1 MLPLAHVLRRP
12 HAPLHQ
18 GYGRLSA
25 CLLAVM
31 LLSGC
36 AAQIRTTYQTPAIA
50 LPIALPHATAQGSA
64 IIADRWWTQLG
75 DARLTRLIDDALAQ
89 NNDLAAAA
97 LRVQQARLQAGLT
110 ATNQLP
116 QFGASANINQSRTLG
131 ESGTSRSQSLSGSV
145 NYQLD
150 LFGKLARQT
159 DAAQWEANATEQD
172 RQAAALSLIGTVSS
186 LYWQIGY
193 LNQRIDS
200 AQLSLNN
207 SQKLQQ
213 LVQVQYRN
221 GAVSGLDTAQAEQA
235 VASQQSSLA
244 QLEQQRVEAQNAL
257 AILFNQS
264 PQQQAPQQMAD
275 LPNKLPPL
283 SLPTVQA
290 GLPADLLA
298 RRPDLRASELRL
310 RKVLATRDATQA
322 SYYPSIS
329 LTGSLGTSST
339 NLSDI
344 LKNPVLALG
353 AGVSLPFLN
362 QAAMQRDIAIADSQ
376 YAEAIVNFRQTL
388 YSALAD
394 VDNAL
399 SNQQQLQAQINAQ
412 QATLN
417 AAQRSERLYRIQYDN
432 GAVALKFVLDAQESR
447 RQAENALAQIQLNQL
462 NNRVTLYQALGGG
475 F

>member
-12 HAPLHQ
+12 HTPSHQ
-18 GYGRLSA
+18 VYGRLSA
-25 CLLAVM
+25 SLLAVM

-50 LPIALPHATAQGSA
+50 LPSALPHATAQGSA

-200 AQLSLNN
+200 AQLSLSN

-264 PQQQAPQQMAD
+264 PQQMAD

>member
-12 HAPLHQ
+12 HAPSHQ
-18 GYGRLSA
+18 VYGRLSA
-25 CLLAVM
+25 SLLAVM

-50 LPIALPHATAQGSA
+50 LPSALPHATAQGSA

-75 DARLTRLIDDALAQ
+75 DARLTQLIDDALAQ

-116 QFGASANINQSRTLG
+116 QFGASANMNQSRTLG
-131 ESGTSRSQSLSGSV
+131 ESGTSRSQSLNGSV
-145 NYQLD
+145 SYQLD

-200 AQLSLNN
+200 AQLSLSN

-264 PQQQAPQQMAD
+264 PQQMAD
-275 LPNKLPPL
+275 LPRKLPPL

>member
-12 HAPLHQ
+12 HAPSHQ
-18 GYGRLSA
+18 VYGRLSA
-25 CLLAVM
+25 SLLAVM

-50 LPIALPHATAQGSA
+50 LPSALPHATAQGSA

-75 DARLTRLIDDALAQ
+75 DARLTQLIDDALAQ
-89 NNDLAAAA
+89 NNDLATAA

-116 QFGASANINQSRTLG
+116 QFGASANMNQSRTLG
-131 ESGTSRSQSLSGSV
+131 ESGTSRSQSLNGSV
-145 NYQLD
+145 SYQLD

-200 AQLSLNN
+200 AQLSLSN

-264 PQQQAPQQMAD
+264 PQQMAD
-275 LPNKLPPL
+275 LPRKLPPL

-399 SNQQQLQAQINAQ
+399 SNQQQWQAQINAQ

>member
-12 HAPLHQ
+12 HTPSHQ
-18 GYGRLSA
+18 VYGRLSA
-25 CLLAVM
+25 SLLAVM

-50 LPIALPHATAQGSA
+50 LPSALPHATAQGSA

-75 DARLTRLIDDALAQ
+75 DARLTQLIDDALAQ
-89 NNDLAAAA
+89 NNDLATAA

-131 ESGTSRSQSLSGSV
+131 ESGTSRNQSLSGSV
-145 NYQLD
+145 SYQLD

-200 AQLSLNN
+200 AQLSLSN

-264 PQQQAPQQMAD
+264 PQQMAD

>member
-12 HAPLHQ
+12 HAPSHQ
-18 GYGRLSA
+18 VYGRLSA

-36 AAQIRTTYQTPAIA
+36 AAQIRTPYQTPAIA
-50 LPIALPHATAQGSA
+50 LPSALPHTTAQGSA

-75 DARLTRLIDDALAQ
+75 DARLTQLIDDALAQ

-116 QFGASANINQSRTLG
+116 QFGASANMNQSRTLG
-131 ESGTSRSQSLSGSV
+131 ESGTSRSQSLNGSV
-145 NYQLD
+145 SYQLD

-264 PQQQAPQQMAD
+264 PQQMAD
-275 LPNKLPPL
+275 LPRKLPPL

-329 LTGSLGTSST
+329 LTGSLGSSST

-344 LKNPVLALG
+344 LNNPVLALG

>member
-1 MLPLAHVLRRP
+1 M
-12 HAPLHQ
+12 
-18 GYGRLSA
+18 
-25 CLLAVM
+25 
-31 LLSGC
+31 
-36 AAQIRTTYQTPAIA
+36 
-50 LPIALPHATAQGSA
+50 
-64 IIADRWWTQLG
+64 
-75 DARLTRLIDDALAQ
+75 
-89 NNDLAAAA
+89 
-97 LRVQQARLQAGLT
+97 
-110 ATNQLP
+110 
-116 QFGASANINQSRTLG
+116 
-131 ESGTSRSQSLSGSV
+131 
-145 NYQLD
+145 
-150 LFGKLARQT
+150 
-159 DAAQWEANATEQD
+159 
-172 RQAAALSLIGTVSS
+172 
-186 LYWQIGY
+186 
-193 LNQRIDS
+193 
-200 AQLSLNN
+200 
-207 SQKLQQ
+207 
-213 LVQVQYRN
+213 QVQYRN

-264 PQQQAPQQMAD
+264 PQQMAD

-290 GLPADLLA
+290 SLPADLLA